1 MSMHEQAS
9 ISDKQIHLLNQK
21 IDEQRVAYTSRIDE
35 LVADLETERDLKHK
49 LEEQIR
55 WQDPTFRENQHK
67 SLTHEV
73 ENLRKMT
80 RNLKT

>member
-1 MSMHEQAS
+1 MSMLEQAS

-49 LEEQIR
+49 LEE
-55 WQDPTFRENQHK
+55 
-67 SLTHEV
+67 
-73 ENLRKMT
+73 
-80 RNLKT
+80 